1 MLEISVS
8 DLNKIKYQLAEI
20 VNKYK
25 ELEREFDNYRKRTRE
40 EIKQAKLE
48 GQVKVVEAILPA
60 LDNFKKAKDIV
71 KDEKCIEGI
80 NLIEKNLMASLEK
93 QNVKK
98 IDCLGKP
105 FDPNMH
111 NAVLLVEDP
120 KAKSGT
126 IIQVMEEGFT
136 MGEKVV
142 KYSQVVVA
150 K

>member
-80 NLIEKNLMASLEK
+80 NLIEKSLMVSLEK